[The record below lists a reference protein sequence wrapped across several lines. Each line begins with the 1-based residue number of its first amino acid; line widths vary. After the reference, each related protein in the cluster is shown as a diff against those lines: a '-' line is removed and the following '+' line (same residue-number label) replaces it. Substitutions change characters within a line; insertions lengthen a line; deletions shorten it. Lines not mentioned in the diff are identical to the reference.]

1 MYEYIAIKNL
11 IGISF
16 LFIILFKISNHC
28 ASLNKQLKDS
38 LRYIIIIIA
47 LIFVKTCFS
56 QSSKDYYIEK
66 KLYTYSDGLPSRV
79 VLSSIQDA
87 NGYIWFITKN
97 GLCRFD
103 GKKFKIINQKTHG
116 LYSNSISSIISDNKS
131 AIIISYYSSK
141 SMQTLNHI
149 HFDVLDI
156 NTLKIKTLKEHYTKL
171 PFNESEISLI
181 EPNLNNNIVF
191 YTKPYF
197 NLHINSILQSTAWE
211 LDVAGDFVKKNF
223 NVIKTIKFKNDSV
236 IMQSFSKSTNL
247 NDQDVYLLNDSG
259 IVFNNYESLSVIYK
273 INLGT
278 YLIRYKNGKKS
289 RCFLI
294 KQASEIIEINSDTKE
309 FPEFI
314 FDESIQYIDN
324 NFQGNAGVV
333 YIKGKMLYAYNKQ
346 KKLVNLIDSVT
357 DESIKNAKILRAF
370 RDKIGN
376 YWISSSEGVIK
387 INIKPKK
394 FKNFF
399 DFNELPK
406 GLNNSARGIYSNK
419 DTLIVATEGFVAVKI
434 KNITSLINN
443 SYNYAIKGHNGKY
456 WIGSVNGLFNIDFE
470 SKKLIFITR
479 SLQGEIL
486 DICPIDSARMLLGCS
501 TGISIFDANKK
512 SIKEIYAGKFH
523 KPILVYKL
531 LKRKGNEVLAVAS
544 NGIYVLNKEHAI
556 IDCINADTK
565 AVPNQ
570 LAFDEINDIHIDG
583 NKLYWIATASNGL
596 FCWDREKQ
604 ALQQFGAEEGFLS
617 QTLYKIEEDNYNNLW
632 ISTEFGLVKFNKL
645 SKKAQVYT
653 EKDGITHNEFN
664 RISSFKNRDNILY
677 FGGLNG
683 VISFNPSDFIK
694 SNEVADFPLV
704 INAYTIYNYQTN
716 TSEDR
721 LDSLIN
727 MNKIVLDNEENNFT
741 LTVKLLD
748 YENRDPL
755 YAYQIEGL
763 SREWIFIN
771 DGIIKVNNLP
781 YGDFK
786 LKIKAQSIS
795 GFWNKN
801 VITLPITVI
810 KPFYKTWW
818 FYMIGLSIII
828 LFVFVIITIRV
839 KSLEK
844 INKRLDQLVEKRTME
859 LESSLLEQISLLQEV
874 HHRVKNNLQF
884 ISAMLKMQINAVK
897 HEKDKVALKDASR
910 RINAMAL
917 VHDMLYNKEKVE
929 YISVKEYLTE
939 LISKLS
945 ELSSHDS
952 GNVQFNVNIDGVKF
966 DINNCV
972 SIGMITS
979 EIISN
984 AIKYAFVGIEKPEID
999 ITLKF
1004 NQTENM
1010 VIYSIHDNGKGI
1022 VMNNNSSGIGLRL
1035 IDIFARQ
1042 MEAEYE
1048 RINKNGL
1055 QYKFKIPIS

>member
-1 MYEYIAIKNL
+1 M
-11 IGISF
+11 
-16 LFIILFKISNHC
+16 KI
-28 ASLNKQLKDS
+28 S
-38 LRYIIIIIA
+38 LRYIVIIVVLA
-47 LIFVKTCFS
+47 FVKTCFS
-56 QSSKDYYIEK
+56 QSGKDYYVEK
-66 KLYTYSDGLPSRV
+66 KLYSYSDGLPSRA

-87 NGYIWFITKN
+87 NGYIWFVTKN

-103 GKKFKIINQKTHG
+103 GKRFKIINQKTHG
-116 LYSNSISSIISDNKS
+116 LYSNNISSIISDNKN

-141 SMQTLNHI
+141 SMQTLNHE

-156 NTLKIKTLKEHYTKL
+156 NTLKVKTLKEHYTKL

-181 EPNLNNNIVF
+181 EPNLNDNIVF

-197 NLHINSILQSTAWE
+197 GLHINSILQSTAWE
-211 LDVAGDFVKKNF
+211 LDALGNFNKRNF
-223 NVIKTIKFKNDSV
+223 NVIKTIKFTNDSA

-294 KQASEIIEINSDTKE
+294 KQSSEIIEINSDTKE
-309 FPEFI
+309 FPKFI
-314 FDESIQYIDN
+314 FDESIQYINN
-324 NFQGNAGVV
+324 NFKGNAGVV

-346 KKLVNLIDSVT
+346 KKLVNLIDSVS
-357 DESIKNAKILRAF
+357 DESIRNAKILRAF

-376 YWISSSEGVIK
+376 YWISSSEGIIK

-394 FKNFF
+394 FLNFF

-406 GLNNSARGIYSNK
+406 GLNNSARGLYSNK

-434 KNITSLINN
+434 KNKTSLINN
-443 SYNYAIKGHNGKY
+443 LYNYAIKGHNGKY
-456 WIGSVNGLFNIDFE
+456 WVGSVNGLFNIDFE
-470 SKKLIFITR
+470 SKKLIFITQ
-479 SLQGEIL
+479 SLQGEIW
-486 DICPIDSARMLLGCS
+486 DMCPIDSSRLLLGCS
-501 TGISIFDANKK
+501 TGISVFDANKK
-512 SIKEIYAGKFH
+512 TIKEIYVGKFN
-523 KPILVYKL
+523 KPVLVYKL

-544 NGIYVLNKEHAI
+544 NGIYILNKEHAI
-556 IDCINADTK
+556 IDCINTNNN

-570 LAFDEINDIHIDG
+570 FPFDEINDIHIDRNG
-583 NKLYWIATASNGL
+583 LYWIATASDGL
-596 FCWDREKQ
+596 YCWNREKQ
-604 ALQQFGAEEGFLS
+604 IFQQFGVEKGFLS
-617 QTLYKIEEDNYNNLW
+617 QTLYKIEEDKYNNLW
-632 ISTEFGLVKFNKL
+632 ISTEFGLAKFNKI
-645 SKKAQVYT
+645 SKIAQIYT
-653 EKDGITHNEFN
+653 EKDGISHNEFN
-664 RISSFKNRDNILY
+664 RVSSFKEGENMLY

-683 VISFNPSDFIK
+683 ITGFNADDFIK
-694 SNEVADFPLV
+694 SYEVADFPLV
-704 INAYTIYNYQTN
+704 IDSYTIYNYKTN

-727 MNKIVLDNEENNFT
+727 TNKIILNSEKNNFT
-741 LTVKLLD
+741 LSVKLLD

-763 SREWIFIN
+763 SREWIFTN

-781 YGDFK
+781 YGDFI

-801 VITLPITVI
+801 EISLPISVI

-818 FYMIGLSIII
+818 FYIIILSIII
-828 LFVFVIITIRV
+828 LSVFVIMNIRV
-839 KSLEK
+839 KRLEK
-844 INKRLDQLVEKRTME
+844 NNKQLEQLVKKRTME
-859 LESSLLEQISLLQEV
+859 LESSLIEQISLLQEV

-884 ISAMLKMQINAVK
+884 ISAMLKMQTNAVK
-897 HEKDKVALKDASR
+897 NEKDKVALKEASR

-929 YISVKEYLTE
+929 HISVKEYLNE

-945 ELSSHDS
+945 ELTSYDSS
-952 GNVQFNVNIDGVKF
+952 NIKFNINIDDVKF

-984 AIKYAFVGIEKPEID
+984 AVKHAFSGIENPIID
-999 ITLKF
+999 IELKF
-1004 NQTENM
+1004 NQADNM

-1022 VMNNNSSGIGLRL
+1022 LIKNNNSGIGLRL

-1048 RINKNGL
+1048 SINKNGL
-1055 QYKFKIPIS
+1055 QYKFKIPYKLI

>member
-1 MYEYIAIKNL
+1 M
-11 IGISF
+11 
-16 LFIILFKISNHC
+16 KI
-28 ASLNKQLKDS
+28 S
-38 LRYIIIIIA
+38 LRYIVIIVV
-47 LIFVKTCFS
+47 LTFVKTCFS
-56 QSSKDYYIEK
+56 QSSKDYYVEK
-66 KLYTYSDGLPSRV
+66 KLYTYSDGLPSRS
-79 VLSSIQDA
+79 VLASIQDA

-181 EPNLNNNIVF
+181 EPNLNDNIVF

-197 NLHINSILQSTAWE
+197 NLHINSILQSSAWE
-211 LDVAGDFVKKNF
+211 LDAAGNFVKKNF
-223 NVIKTIKFKNDSV
+223 NVIKTIKFINDSA

-294 KQASEIIEINSDTKE
+294 KQASEVVEITPDTKE

-314 FDESIQYIDN
+314 FDESIQYINN
-324 NFQGNAGVV
+324 NFQGSAGVV

-346 KKLVNLIDSVT
+346 KKLINLIDSVS

-376 YWISSSEGVIK
+376 YWVSSSEGIIK

-434 KNITSLINN
+434 KGKTSLINN
-443 SYNYAIKGHNGKY
+443 PYNYAIKGHNGKY
-456 WIGSVNGLFNIDFE
+456 WVGSVNGLFNIDFE
-470 SKKLIFITR
+470 SNKLIFITR
-479 SLQGEIL
+479 SLQGEIWNM
-486 DICPIDSARMLLGCS
+486 CPIDSARMLLGCS
-501 TGISIFDANKK
+501 TGISVFDENNK
-512 SIKEIYAGKFH
+512 SIKEVYAGKFH
-523 KPILVYKL
+523 KPILVYKF
-531 LKRKGNEVLAVAS
+531 LKRTGNEVLAIAS
-544 NGIYVLNKEHAI
+544 NGIYVLNKELII
-556 IDCINADTK
+556 IDCINTNNNAEPK
-565 AVPNQ
+565 QFP
-570 LAFDEINDIHIDG
+570 FDEINDIHIDKNG
-583 NKLYWIATASNGL
+583 LYWIATASDGL
-596 FCWDREKQ
+596 YCWNREKQ
-604 ALQQFGAEEGFLS
+604 TFQQFGAEKGFLS
-617 QTLYKIEEDNYNNLW
+617 QTLYKIEEDKYNNLW
-632 ISTEFGLVKFNKL
+632 ISTEFGLAKFNKI
-645 SKKAQVYT
+645 SKTAQIYT
-653 EKDGITHNEFN
+653 EKDGISHNEFN
-664 RISSFKNRDNILY
+664 RVSGFKEGENILC

-683 VISFNPSDFIK
+683 ITRFNADDFIK
-694 SNEVADFPLV
+694 SHEVADFPLV
-704 INAYTIYNYQTN
+704 IDGYTIYNYQTN

-721 LDSLIN
+721 LDSLIYK
-727 MNKIVLDNEENNFT
+727 NKIILNSEKNNFT
-741 LTVKLLD
+741 LSVKLLD

-755 YAYQIEGL
+755 FAYQIEGL
-763 SREWIFIN
+763 SSEWIFIN

-801 VITLPITVI
+801 EISLSISVI

-818 FYMIGLSIII
+818 FYLIILSIVI
-828 LFVFVIITIRV
+828 LSVFVIMNIRV
-839 KSLEK
+839 KRLEK
-844 INKRLDQLVEKRTME
+844 NNKRLEQLVKKRTME
-859 LESSLLEQISLLQEV
+859 LESSLIEQISLLQEV

-884 ISAMLKMQINAVK
+884 ISAMLKMQMNAVK
-897 HEKDKVALKDASR
+897 NEKDKAVLKEASR

-929 YISVKEYLTE
+929 SISVKEYLTE

-945 ELSSHDS
+945 ELTSYDS
-952 GNVQFNVNIDGVKF
+952 ANVKFNVNVDDVKF

-984 AIKYAFVGIEKPEID
+984 AIKHAFRGVENPIID

-1004 NQTENM
+1004 NQADNM
-1010 VIYSIHDNGKGI
+1010 VVYSIHDNGKGI
-1022 VMNNNSSGIGLRL
+1022 LIKNNNSGIGLRL

-1048 RINKNGL
+1048 SVNNNGL
-1055 QYKFKIPIS
+1055 QYKFKIPYKLM

>member
-1 MYEYIAIKNL
+1 MYEYIAVNFFKSL
-11 IGISF
+11 INS
-16 LFIILFKISNHC
+16 SQ
-28 ASLNKQLKDS
+28 LNKQLKVT
-38 LRYIIIIIA
+38 LQYIIIF
-47 LIFVKTCFS
+47 LVLTFVKTCFS

-66 KLYTYSDGLPSRV
+66 KLYTYSDGLPSRS

-103 GKKFKIINQKTHG
+103 GKKFKVVSQKTHG
-116 LYSNSISSIISDNKS
+116 LYSNSISTIISDNRG

-156 NTLKIKTLKEHYTKL
+156 NTLKIKTLKEHYPKI
-171 PFNESEISLI
+171 PFNETEISLI
-181 EPNLNNNIVF
+181 EPNLNNNVVF
-191 YTKPYF
+191 YTKPFF
-197 NLHINSILQSTAWE
+197 NLNIHSILKSTAWE
-211 LDVAGDFVKKNF
+211 LYDNGNFVRKN
-223 NVIKTIKFKNDSV
+223 IKVNKVIKFKNDSA
-236 IMQSFSKSTNL
+236 IIQSCTKSTDL
-247 NDQDVYLLNDSG
+247 NEQDVYLLNDSG
-259 IVFNNYESLSVIYK
+259 IVFNNYESLSVLYK

-278 YLIRYKNGKKS
+278 YLIKYKNGKKS
-289 RCFLI
+289 RFFLI
-294 KQASEIIEINSDTKE
+294 IQASEIIEINPDTKE
-309 FPEFI
+309 FPEFV
-314 FDESIQYIDN
+314 FDDNIQYINNNYHDN
-324 NFQGNAGVV
+324 TGVV
-333 YIKGKMLYAYNKQ
+333 FTKGKMLYVYNKQ
-346 KKLVNLIDSVT
+346 KMLINLIDSVS
-357 DESIKNAKILRAF
+357 DESIKSAKIVRAF

-394 FKNFF
+394 FKNLF
-399 DFNELPK
+399 DFTELPK

-419 DTLIVATEGFVAVKI
+419 DTLILATEGFVAVKI
-434 KNITSLINN
+434 KNKTTLINN
-443 SYNYAIKGHNGKY
+443 PYNYAIRGCNGKY
-456 WIGSVNGLFNIDFE
+456 WVGSVNGLFNIDFE
-470 SKKLIFITR
+470 SNKLTPIIR
-479 SLQGEIL
+479 SLQGEIW
-486 DICPIDSARMLLGCS
+486 DIYPIDSTHLLLGCS
-501 TGISIFDANKK
+501 SGISVFDIHKK
-512 SIKEIYAGKFH
+512 SIKAVDAGKFNN
-523 KPILVYKL
+523 PILVYKL
-531 LKRKGNEVLAVAS
+531 FKHTSNEVLAVAS
-544 NGIYVLNKEHAI
+544 NGIYTLNNEFEI

-596 FCWDREKQ
+596 FCWDREKL

-683 VISFNPSDFIK
+683 VISFNPSDFVK

-704 INAYTIYNYQTN
+704 INAYTSYNYQTN

-727 MNKIVLDNEENNFT
+727 MNKIVLDNEKNNFT

-795 GFWNKN
+795 GIWNKN
-801 VITLPITVI
+801 EILLPITVI

-818 FYMIGLSIII
+818 FYMIGLSIMI
-828 LFVFVIITIRV
+828 LFVFVIVTIRV

-897 HEKDKVALKDASR
+897 HEKDKAALKDASR

-952 GNVQFNVNIDGVKF
+952 GNVKFNVNIDDVKF

-984 AIKYAFVGIEKPEID
+984 AIKYAFVGVEKPVID

-1004 NQTENM
+1004 NHTDNM
-1010 VIYSIHDNGKGI
+1010 VIYSIHDNGEGI
-1022 VMNNNSSGIGLRL
+1022 LIKNNASGIGLRL

-1048 RINKNGL
+1048 SLNKNGL
-1055 QYKFKIPIS
+1055 QYVFKIPYKST